1 MPNDLKDTDC
11 KKGQISQRRPV
22 AYTKFKYKHKTA
34 ESNKIKL
41 RLPSGDQITCALVK
55 DMLDTKNYVKHLMLF
70 DRIMEEKKLDA
81 KPQATS
87 KDLWQCG

>member
-1 MPNDLKDTDC
+1 
-11 KKGQISQRRPV
+11 
-22 AYTKFKYKHKTA
+22 
-34 ESNKIKL
+34 
-41 RLPSGDQITCALVK
+41 
-55 DMLDTKNYVKHLMLF
+55 MLDTKNYVKHLMLF